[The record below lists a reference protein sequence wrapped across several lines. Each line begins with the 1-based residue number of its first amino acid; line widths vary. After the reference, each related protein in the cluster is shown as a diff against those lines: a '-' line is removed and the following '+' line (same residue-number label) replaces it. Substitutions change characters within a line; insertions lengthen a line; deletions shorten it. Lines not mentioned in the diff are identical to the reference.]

1 MLPSGWIQGPVT
13 ALITLLFII
22 FLIIK
27 PITKVRM
34 SSNNQACYS
43 TAPSMEV
50 LKLIELSCF
59 RNPYL
64 HIA

>member
-43 TAPSMEV
+43 ICCPINGSAEAHRIVM
-50 LKLIELSCF
+50 LL
-59 RNPYL
+59 
-64 HIA
+64 